1 MTTAAIIT
9 IVILSILLAAA
20 VCTTLLFLWLAYEMT
35 NERDEYKKK
44 YYTQLSKSIE
54 TDAESI
60 VDDLLSVYRATKK

>member
-1 MTTAAIIT
+1 MTAAAIIT

-44 YYTQLSKSIE
+44 YYTQLSKNIE

-60 VDDLLSVYRATKK
+60 VDDFLSVYRATKK